1 MAHAAPAARG
11 RPHPVTL
18 ILLVLAS
25 IATLVLALLDWR
37 GGAPGA
43 PFTRRSSPEQA
54 VSPQVTGERH

>member
-1 MAHAAPAARG
+1 M
-11 RPHPVTL
+11 TL